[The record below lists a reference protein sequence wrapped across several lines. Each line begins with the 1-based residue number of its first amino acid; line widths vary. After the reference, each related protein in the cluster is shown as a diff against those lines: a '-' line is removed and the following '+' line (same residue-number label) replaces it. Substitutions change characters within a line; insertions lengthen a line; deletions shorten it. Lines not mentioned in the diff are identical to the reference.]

1 MDRIFVEGLAVETVI
16 GVYDHERDVPQPLVL
31 SASLDCEVDA
41 RDELGGTI
49 DYAAVVEALK
59 TFVTQRRDGLLETL
73 AEACVAMLHRR
84 FPKARE
90 IGLRIDKPDAAKRLG
105 CERVGVEI
113 RRGFD

>member
-1 MDRIFVEGLAVETVI
+1 
-16 GVYDHERDVPQPLVL
+16 
-31 SASLDCEVDA
+31 
-41 RDELGGTI
+41 
-49 DYAAVVEALK
+49 
-59 TFVTQRRDGLLETL
+59 LLETL